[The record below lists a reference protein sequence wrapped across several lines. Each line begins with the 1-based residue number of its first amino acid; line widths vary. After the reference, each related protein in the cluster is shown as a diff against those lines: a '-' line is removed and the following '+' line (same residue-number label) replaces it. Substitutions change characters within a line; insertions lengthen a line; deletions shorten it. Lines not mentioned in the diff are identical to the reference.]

1 MIYRF
6 SLRDAAGQSVSG
18 QNLHRRLLQLMLAAA
33 VAAGPLSIATVGQ
46 EQPPHPAGLLAR
58 MPWTTSAVVGTPEP
72 PAPFQAVPAFPKLKF
87 QQPVF
92 VAEEPGSNRLV
103 VAELSGKIYAFD
115 PANASTDA
123 RQLFLDTKRE
133 LYSFSF
139 HPRYEQNGQIFV
151 FSPRDPKQSGDQ
163 KSRVSRFTASLQAPR
178 QCSADSE
185 EIIVQWLAGGHNGGE
200 AIIGPDGYLY
210 VSTGDSTS
218 GSDPKATGQ
227 GVDDLLSVIMRLDVE
242 HPDPGR
248 SYAIPKDNPFVDY
261 DGARPEIWAFGFRNP
276 WRMSFDR
283 SNRLWVGDV
292 GQDLWE
298 MIWIVERGGNYGWS
312 VQEGSAPFHPHKPI
326 GPGPIL
332 PPVVEHHHVE
342 CRSITGGYVYYGS
355 QFPELEN
362 VYVYGDYQYGKVWG
376 VRHDGKRV
384 TWQKTL
390 ADTPLRIAS
399 FGTTRGGDI
408 LLIDYTS
415 GELFKLQR
423 TPPQVANSSFPR
435 KLSETGLFSSVTEQ
449 IPAAGVLEYSVNTPQ
464 WTDGATKRR
473 FFGIPNDGKIS
484 FVERSGNAS
493 TWGFV
498 DGSVLVET
506 ISLPMITG
514 REDSKRHIESRL
526 LVKQQ
531 DHWLG
536 YSYFWNDQQ
545 TDADLVDAEGQ
556 NLTLDIKDAGTLGGH
571 RQQTWR
577 IPSRNE
583 CMVCHSRA
591 AGFVL
596 GLNTAQMNRP
606 HVYERC
612 SDNQLHTFNRIG
624 LFTGPLEKVPSQYD
638 ALPNP
643 YDPDADIN
651 RRARAYLHVHCSICH
666 VADGG
671 GNAKIEL
678 GFFQKLPQTQLL
690 TPAMHGTFGL
700 SDSRIVVAG
709 DPFASL
715 LYYRLSKLGRG
726 RMPHLGGQ
734 LTDQRALDL
743 IYDWIVQLPPPETE
757 SATTPDANG
766 QYQHTVTQLRSILTM
781 PASERD
787 QATDQQLASTRG
799 AFQLA
804 RAVGSESLPLP
815 ERQALVQRAARH
827 PNPAI
832 RDLFERFLPE
842 SERTKRLG
850 DAIDPGQILALH
862 GDPERGRQFF
872 FAATAAQC
880 LNCHQVRGKGG
891 ELGPDLSEIG
901 KKYKPAEL
909 LDSLINPSL
918 KVDPKF
924 TTYQLITIDGKVHSG
939 LLISKDKDP
948 ITMRVLKEGKPEAL
962 QIPKDEIEQL
972 TVQKKS
978 LMPDRMLRDLTAQQ
992 AADLVAFLASLR

>member
-1 MIYRF
+1 MHTH
-6 SLRDAAGQSVSG
+6 LQSRTTYLAPAHIFQRALWCPLKLTVVLSFICA
-18 QNLHRRLLQLMLAAA
+18 RL
-33 VAAGPLSIATVGQ
+33 VAQ
-46 EQPPHPAGLLAR
+46 EEPPHPQGLMAR
-58 MPWTTSAVVGTPEP
+58 VPWTTSAVAGTPEP
-72 PAPFQAVPAFPKLKF
+72 PAPFQAVPAFPELKF

-115 PANASTDA
+115 PAAANNDS

-139 HPRYEQNGQIFV
+139 HPDYEKNGQIFV
-151 FSPRDPKQSGDQ
+151 FSPRDPKKSGEQ
-163 KSRVSRFTASLQAPR
+163 QSRVSRFTAKLQDPR
-178 QCSADSE
+178 QCSLDSE
-185 EIIVQWLAGGHNGGE
+185 EVIVEWLAGGHNGGE

-227 GVDDLLSVIMRLDVE
+227 GVNDLLSVVMRLDVE
-242 HPDPGR
+242 NPDPGR
-248 SYAIPKDNPFVDY
+248 AYSIPKDNPFVDY
-261 DGARPEIWAFGFRNP
+261 EGARPEIWAFGFRNP

-283 SNRLWVGDV
+283 SGRLWVGDV
-292 GQDLWE
+292 GQALWE
-298 MIWIVERGGNYGWS
+298 MIWIVQRGGNYGWS
-312 VQEGSAPFHPHKPI
+312 VQEGSAPFHPHKPV

-342 CRSITGGYVYYGS
+342 CRSITGGYVYEGS

-384 TWQKTL
+384 TWQQTL
-390 ADTPLRIAS
+390 ADTPLQIAS
-399 FGTTRGGDI
+399 FGTRRNGDI
-408 LLIDYTS
+408 LLIDYTT
-415 GELFKLQR
+415 GELFKLER
-423 TPPQVANSSFPR
+423 TPPQTANQVFPR
-435 KLSETGLFSSVTEQ
+435 KLSETGLFASTPQQ
-449 IPAAGVLEYSVNTPQ
+449 IPAAGVLEYSVNAPQ

-473 FFGIPNDGKIS
+473 FIGIPNDGKIS

-506 ISLPMITG
+506 ISLPMVTG
-514 REDSKRHIESRL
+514 QPNSTRHIESRL

-531 DHWLG
+531 NHWLG
-536 YSYFWNDQQ
+536 YSYLWNDEQ
-545 TDADLVDAEGQ
+545 TDAELVEANGQ
-556 NLTLDIKDAGTLGGH
+556 NLTLNIKDPHALGGQ

-577 IPSRNE
+577 VPSRNE

-596 GLNTAQMNRP
+596 GINTPQMNRT
-606 HVYERC
+606 HTYENG
-612 SDNQLHTFNRIG
+612 SDNQLHTFNHIS
-624 LFTGPLEKVPSQYD
+624 LFTGPLNKLPTQYD

-643 YDPDADIN
+643 YDSTADIN
-651 RRARAYLHVHCSICH
+651 QRARAYLHVHCSVCH

-678 GFFQKLPQTQLL
+678 AYYQNLTQTQLL
-690 TPAMHGTFGL
+690 TSPMHGNFGL
-700 SDSRIVVAG
+700 ANAQIVAAG
-709 DPFASL
+709 DPYASV

-734 LTDQRALDL
+734 VTDQQALNL
-743 IYDWIVQLPPPETE
+743 IHDWIKQVPPPDKETKK
-757 SATTPDANG
+757 APDTSQQEEQAAMA
-766 QYQHTVTQLRSILTM
+766 LRTILAM
-781 PASERD
+781 PESERD
-787 QATDQQLASTRG
+787 QAIDQQLASSRT

-804 RAVGSESLPLP
+804 RAVGTDAVASPQRRHLI
-815 ERQALVQRAARH
+815 RRAARH
-827 PNPAI
+827 PDPTI

-842 SERTKRLG
+842 NERTKRLG
-850 DAIDPGQILALH
+850 DAIVPAEILSLEGNA
-862 GDPERGRQFF
+862 DRGRTFF

-880 LNCHQVRGKGG
+880 LNCHKVQGKGG
-891 ELGPDLSEIG
+891 DLGPDLSQVG

-909 LDSLINPSL
+909 LESLLKPSL
-918 KVDPKF
+918 KIDPKF
-924 TTYQLITIDGKVHSG
+924 ATYQVITIDGKVFSG
-939 LLISKDKDP
+939 LLLNKEDDP
-948 ITMRVLKEGKPEAL
+948 VTLRVLQQGKPTTI
-962 QIPKDEIEQL
+962 QIAKDDIDQL
-972 TVQKKS
+972 SMQRKS

-992 AADLVAFLASLR
+992 AADLVAFLSSLR